1 MGGIRSPRPRFN
13 LDRDGLGSRVTGAD
27 GFNDQDVLRKLQAMT
42 RRQRHNRV
50 LAGVTVV
57 LFAVCGH
64 LMLTRGDL
72 KGCLLAGGVYTLFL
86 LLFGLACRLEI
97 PKRLRRPPDRP
108 AEFTVFRLG
117 PISDHAA
124 VVLDEARVVKERAF
138 GSKTHRLL
146 RLERRCPEGTWSC
159 EIEVADNHVVAMAT
173 SFESHVSPVMDRGDQ
188 IGRGRFLPI

>member
-1 MGGIRSPRPRFN
+1 
-13 LDRDGLGSRVTGAD
+13 
-27 GFNDQDVLRKLQAMT
+27 MT
-42 RRQRHNRV
+42 RRQRHNCI
-50 LAGVTVV
+50 LAGGTVV
-57 LFAVCGH
+57 LFAFCGY

-97 PKRLRRPPDRP
+97 PKPLRRTPDRP

-117 PISDHAA
+117 PVSAHAA
-124 VVLDEARVVKERAF
+124 LVLSEARVIKEQAF

-146 RLERRCPEGTWSC
+146 RLEREYPEGAWNC

-173 SFESHVSPVMDRGDQ
+173 SFESNVSPVMDRGDQ
-188 IGRGRFLPI
+188 IGHGRFLPI

>member
-1 MGGIRSPRPRFN
+1 M
-13 LDRDGLGSRVTGAD
+13 DRDGRGSKATGAD
-27 GFNDQDVLRKLQAMT
+27 SFYDQDLLRQLQAMT

-50 LAGVTVV
+50 LAGGTVV
-57 LFAVCGH
+57 LFAVCGY

-72 KGCLLAGGVYTLFL
+72 KGCLLAGGAYTLFL

-97 PKRLRRPPDRP
+97 PKPLRRPPDRP
-108 AEFTVFRLG
+108 ADFTVFRVG

-124 VVLDEARVVKERAF
+124 LVLGEARVVKEQAF

-146 RLERRCPEGTWSC
+146 RLERRCPEGAWSC

-173 SFESHVSPVMDRGDQ
+173 TFESYVSPVMDRGDQ